1 MKWYVFHENV
11 FPNNS
16 TIIENQKMEMVQ
28 FNKKKKQWSHYTT
41 TRIYVV
47 FVQKFNEN

>member
-28 FNKKKKQWSHYTT
+28 FNKKKKTVVALYNYTNIC
-41 TRIYVV
+41 RFCSEI
-47 FVQKFNEN
+47 